1 MKYGIIVTLD
11 INILKLLGITPEHA
25 YKDLRIEF
33 EKIDLE
39 YIQSGL
45 FFTKNN
51 SNPVEIIVKIQNL
64 SKKFTWL
71 KSSKILKLIRITDD
85 DDLIIAL

>member
-1 MKYGIIVTLD
+1 MKYGIVVTLD
-11 INILKLLGITPEHA
+11 ISILHLLGVTPENA
-25 YKDLRIEF
+25 YKDLRKEF

-39 YIQSGL
+39 YVQSGL

-64 SKKFTWL
+64 SKKLTWL
-71 KSSKILKLIRITDD
+71 KSSRVLRLIRVTDD